1 MYIKRN
7 LSSDLEDLKKEFQE
21 ASNDFKYPIKAREPQ
36 EVYEEVLKFAKLNN
50 VYSAALKE
58 ISTKLDIIDSDFQ
71 HMYKHNPIHHIESRI
86 KEFYSLIKKLNHKN
100 LEISAETAKD
110 NITDIAGIRVICNR
124 IEDVYTIENLLLKQ
138 KDINLLKRKDYI
150 KNPKENGY
158 RSLHIII
165 TIPVFLTDSIEV
177 SPVEIQIRTIG
188 MDMWASLEHDLRY
201 KNKEDT
207 EKFKNELKQCSIDIE
222 HVEKKMQ
229 YIYSETF
236 G

>member
-7 LSSDLEDLKKEFQE
+7 ASSDLENLKKEFQE
-21 ASNDFKYPIKAREPQ
+21 ISNDYKKPIKTIGPQ
-36 EVYEEVLKFAKLNN
+36 EVYEEVFNFAKLNN

-71 HMYKHNPIHHIESRI
+71 HMYKHNPIHHIESRV
-86 KEFYSLIKKLNHKN
+86 KDFHSLIKKLKHRN
-100 LEISAETAKD
+100 LEISAEIARD

-124 IEDVYTIENLLLKQ
+124 IEDIYAIENLLLKQ
-138 KDINLLKRKDYI
+138 EDINLLKRKDYI

-165 TIPVFLTDSIEV
+165 TVPVFLTDSVEV
-177 SPVEIQIRTIG
+177 APVEIQIRTIG

-201 KNKEDT
+201 KNKDNT
-207 EKFKNELKQCSIDIE
+207 EKFKKELKQCSIDIE
-222 HVEKKMQ
+222 NVEKKMQ
-229 YIYSETF
+229 SIHSEIF
-236 G
+236 D